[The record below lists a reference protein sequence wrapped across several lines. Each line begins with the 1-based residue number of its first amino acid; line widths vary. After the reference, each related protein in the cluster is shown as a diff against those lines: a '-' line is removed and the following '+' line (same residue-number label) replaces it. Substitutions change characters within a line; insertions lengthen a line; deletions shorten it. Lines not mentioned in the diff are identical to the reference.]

1 MVTVEKKLIMYLEQL
16 TRYGENYITSSQ
28 IEKSIPIWVENN
40 YGETHNGSTFGRA
53 WRKLREKHD
62 INIEGTM
69 ELHGHAYSKSIF
81 APSLN
86 IHVKLDNKPNSR
98 EYRWKIQ
105 R

>member
-1 MVTVEKKLIMYLEQL
+1 MITVEKKLINYLLKL
-16 TRYGENYITSSQ
+16 TKSGEAYITSSE
-28 IEKSIPIWVENN
+28 IENSIPNWVLHN
-40 YGETHNGSTFGRA
+40 YGDTHNGSTFGRA

-69 ELHGHAYSKSIF
+69 TLHGYAYSKSIF

>member
-1 MVTVEKKLIMYLEQL
+1 MVMVTVEKKLINYLL
-16 TRYGENYITSSQ
+16 KVTKSGEAYITSSE
-28 IEKSIPIWVENN
+28 IENSIPNWVFHS
-40 YGETHNGSTFGRA
+40 YGDTHNGSTFGRA
-53 WRKLREKHD
+53 WRKLREKHN

-69 ELHGHAYSKSIF
+69 KLHDF

>member
-1 MVTVEKKLIMYLEQL
+1 MVMVTVEKKLINYLL
-16 TRYGENYITSSQ
+16 NVTKFGETYITSSE
-28 IEKSIPIWVENN
+28 IENGIPKWAFRS
-40 YGETHNGSTFGRA
+40 YGDIHNGSTFGRA

-69 ELHGHAYSKSIF
+69 KLHDF
-81 APSLN
+81 EPSLN